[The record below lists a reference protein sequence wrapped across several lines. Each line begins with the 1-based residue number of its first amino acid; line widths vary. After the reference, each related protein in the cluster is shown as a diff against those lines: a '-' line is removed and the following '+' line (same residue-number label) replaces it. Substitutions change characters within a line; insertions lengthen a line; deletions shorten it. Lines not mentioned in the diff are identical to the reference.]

1 VKLADQRT
9 AVVSPVRGR
18 WSTWSPLLL
27 AAVLASACLR
37 GNSAEPPAAAQS
49 TVEGGIL
56 PAQEDYYAV
65 DVVDADNA
73 WIVGSYGTVVALR
86 DRGRAVELHPAPVHD
101 PLFCVSFR
109 DPSTGVIGGRGGRI
123 FRTTDGGQSWSP
135 ATAAGVTENVLA
147 FARTHD
153 PQHLWAVGPR
163 GMILRSRDDGATWED
178 RSLGKDIT
186 LNAVTFVDEK
196 EGWIVGEF
204 GTILHTS
211 DGGETWQRSEEIT
224 GLPPYAED
232 VTEEVA
238 LRVGIPPLSKDDLY
252 LFDVSF
258 VTPDAGYVV
267 AAGGFVLS
275 TVDGGRQW
283 TATRGGTRNTL
294 FKVAPTPIGGV
305 IATGI
310 LGTVVHRRGENWA
323 ADEEIS
329 HKLFTWVR
337 DVSFAPDGALGVA
350 VGGQAAVLLSRDRG
364 ETWEALPRERLAAL
378 SGHPS

>member
-1 VKLADQRT
+1 MRRPPHVQEPFDRSVLPAL
-9 AVVSPVRGR
+9 V
-18 WSTWSPLLL
+18 L
-27 AAVLASACLR
+27 AALLASACVR
-37 GNSAEPPAAAQS
+37 GNSAEPPSGASKA
-49 TVEGGIL
+49 VEGGIL

-65 DVVDADNA
+65 DVVDADHA
-73 WIVGSYGTVVALR
+73 WIVGSYGAVVLLR
-86 DRGRAVELHPAPVHD
+86 DRGRIAELYAVPVHE

-109 DPSTGVIGGRGGRI
+109 DPSTGVVGGRGGHI
-123 FRTTDGGQSWSP
+123 FRTTDGGRSWSR
-135 ATAAGVTENVLA
+135 AAAGGVAENVLD
-147 FARTHD
+147 FARSND

-163 GMILRSRDDGATWED
+163 GMILRSTDDGATWQD

-186 LNAVTFVDEK
+186 LNAVTFVDDQQ
-196 EGWIVGEF
+196 GWIVGEF
-204 GTILHTS
+204 GTILHTA

-258 VTPDAGYVV
+258 VTPDTGYAV
-267 AAGGFVLS
+267 AAAGFVLT
-275 TVDGGRQW
+275 TVDRGRHW

-294 FKVAPTPIGGV
+294 FKVTPTPIGGM

-310 LGTVVHRRGENWA
+310 LGTVVHRRGEGWA

-337 DVSFAPDGALGVA
+337 GIDFSTDGALGVA
-350 VGGQAAVLLSRDRG
+350 VGGQAAVLVSRDRG
-364 ETWEALPRERLAAL
+364 ETWEMLPREGLATTL
-378 SGHPS
+378 PGQVS

>member
-1 VKLADQRT
+1 
-9 AVVSPVRGR
+9 
-18 WSTWSPLLL
+18 
-27 AAVLASACLR
+27 
-37 GNSAEPPAAAQS
+37 
-49 TVEGGIL
+49 
-56 PAQEDYYAV
+56 
-65 DVVDADNA
+65 
-73 WIVGSYGTVVALR
+73 
-86 DRGRAVELHPAPVHD
+86 
-101 PLFCVSFR
+101 
-109 DPSTGVIGGRGGRI
+109 
-123 FRTTDGGQSWSP
+123 
-135 ATAAGVTENVLA
+135 
-147 FARTHD
+147 
-153 PQHLWAVGPR
+153 
-163 GMILRSRDDGATWED
+163 MILRSMDDGATWED
-178 RSLGKDIT
+178 RSLTKDIT
-186 LNAVTFVDEK
+186 LNAVTFADEK

-258 VTPDAGYVV
+258 VTPDTGYVV
-267 AAGGFVLS
+267 AAGGFVLA
-275 TVDGGRQW
+275 TADRGRTW
-283 TATRGGTRNTL
+283 TATHGGTRNTL
-294 FKVAPTPIGGV
+294 FKVAPTPIGGM

-310 LGTVVHRRGENWA
+310 LGTVVHRRGESWA

-378 SGHPS
+378 SGHSS